1 LDESIFPKFPFG
13 FGLSYTSFSYA
24 NLSLSKKVMNMR
36 DSIAVSFTLT
46 NTGKI
51 AGAEV
56 VQLYLHNKRASV
68 VMPVKALK
76 DFQKIMLQPGESKKI
91 QFNINKEKLSF
102 YNANLKW
109 DAEPTDFDLMI
120 GSSSEDIRLKESFEL
135 KK

>member
-1 LDESIFPKFPFG
+1 
-13 FGLSYTSFSYA
+13 
-24 NLSLSKKVMNMR
+24 MNMR

-46 NTGKI
+46 NKGKI

-91 QFNINKEKLSF
+91 KFNINKEKLSF

>member
-13 FGLSYTSFSYA
+13 FGLSYTSFSYT
-24 NLSLSKKVMNMR
+24 NLALSKKAMNMK

-46 NTGKI
+46 NTGKL

-91 QFNINKEKLSF
+91 KFNIKKEKLSF

-109 DAEPTDFDLMI
+109 DAAPTDFDLMI

>member
-1 LDESIFPKFPFG
+1 
-13 FGLSYTSFSYA
+13 
-24 NLSLSKKVMNMR
+24 MR

-76 DFQKIMLQPGESKKI
+76 DFQKIMLQPGDSKKI

-102 YNANLKW
+102 YNVNLKW
-109 DAEPTDFDLMI
+109 DVEAADFDLMI
-120 GSSSEDIRLKESFEL
+120 GASSEDIRLKEGFEL

>member
-102 YNANLKW
+102 YNVNLKW
-109 DAEPTDFDLMI
+109 DVEAADFDLMI
-120 GSSSEDIRLKESFEL
+120 GASSEDIRLKESFEL